1 MSAATSSDA
10 QSDPGAAD
18 AYSAIAE
25 TEQLVWNDSFRNS
38 ATSPF
43 QTQNGA
49 ATEAMPTTAIAAAA
63 ISGAPCTSLTTS
75 PLAVRGAVST
85 ALDGIWIEVFTIFL
99 STEIKPETPATRMQP
114 LVGSD

>member
-1 MSAATSSDA
+1 MTPFVYQASALRVVF
-10 QSDPGAAD
+10 GAGCLALNLREGKPRCQVES
-18 AYSAIAE
+18 YRS
-25 TEQLVWNDSFRNS
+25 
-38 ATSPF
+38 
-43 QTQNGA
+43 
-49 ATEAMPTTAIAAAA
+49 AAA

-99 STEIKPETPATRMQP
+99 STEIKPKTPATRMQP

>member
-1 MSAATSSDA
+1 MERLVQEQRDLALPNAKRGGDGGDA
-10 QSDPGAAD
+10 D
-18 AYSAIAE
+18 
-25 TEQLVWNDSFRNS
+25 
-38 ATSPF
+38 
-43 QTQNGA
+43 NGNR
-49 ATEAMPTTAIAAAA
+49 
-63 ISGAPCTSLTTS
+63 GGGNKRAPCTSLTTS